1 MQYSSLASRPHLK
14 KCKMRRFKRGTSHST
29 PPTKK
34 KVHVRIDRTLPFH
47 SKTRQ
52 GHVVVNC
59 QLQQRVDNLCEG
71 LARENNQIKV
81 NQVI

>member
-1 MQYSSLASRPHLK
+1 MKYSSLASRPHLK
-14 KCKMRRFKRGTSHST
+14 KCKMRRFKKGTPH
-29 PPTKK
+29 PTHTHKK
-34 KVHVRIDRTLPFH
+34 IHVRIGRTLPFH

-71 LARENNQIKV
+71 LARENNQIKF